1 MFGGADLAV
10 RGDTEFCLVLSTC
23 SDDETARTLAR
34 GLVAEHL
41 AACVNIVPGLV
52 SIYPW
57 QGHIETA
64 EERLLVIKT
73 RGSAFGAV
81 EAYLR
86 ANHPYE
92 LPEIIA
98 TPIIAGS
105 PEYLAWID
113 ACLNDASTV

>member
-1 MFGGADLAV
+1 MIV
-10 RGDTEFCLVLSTC
+10 PEKPEFCLVLSTC
-23 SDDETARTLAR
+23 ADDETARTLAR
-34 GLVAEHL
+34 GLVAAHL

-57 QGHIETA
+57 RGRIETA

-73 RGSAFGAV
+73 RCSAFGAV
-81 EAYLR
+81 QAFLR
-86 ANHPYE
+86 VNHPYE

-98 TPIIAGS
+98 IPITAGL

-113 ACLNDASTV
+113 ACLNDSAD